1 MEGSESEMEYTVE
14 RITNARMVRGKLQY
28 RVRWEFF
35 GAEDDTWEPAENLCN
50 AAAKVEQFE
59 ASKQKKKNK
68 KNAGRGAPAEKKEN
82 RTNRA
87 AKLKKAPAA
96 ANGGEKFFDLLG
108 LPELVFV
115 LLCTDCGLHADLGR
129 LGLVCRQL
137 REWTES
143 AAQVL
148 VARKRGYRSVQP
160 RSSESWAFLH
170 FLQSASMPP
179 VPVAAGD
186 EHTLA
191 VVGEKVFAFGS
202 DSERQ
207 LGLGDSEDIVEVSDS
222 GSHFPGPR
230 EIMRLEEQRVVTV
243 AAGGSHS
250 VCLTVD
256 GELFAWGY
264 ANSGQLGLDF
274 GTAQVTSKSV
284 VAAPRRVTAGF
295 PANTV
300 VSCAAAG
307 GHHTACVTAR
317 GELFT
322 WGDGGK
328 GQLGHGDERKI
339 LFAPRTMRC
348 SSTPRRVAALLEQ
361 RIVGLDCGSCT
372 TAAITATNELFM
384 CGELMGTGVVTPR
397 TVVTVPALVAF
408 PSDVGVRQV
417 SCGHRHF
424 AAVGLD
430 GVLYTWGDG
439 RLVELGHSLG
449 ELVLQPRAVP
459 GRLHT
464 RLVSCGERHTAC
476 VTTAGALWTWGSH
489 GGAQDGQLGHGNWG
503 DGQAPQLYVFKP
515 KRVWSLPGGAA
526 AQVTALSCGDAHT
539 VAVLA
544 SGELCTFGNPDD
556 GRLGR
561 VHGVDGFGDPIRA
574 PGVVEMPA

>member
-1 MEGSESEMEYTVE
+1 MESEKEYTVE
-14 RITNARMVRGKLQY
+14 RITDARMVRGKPQY

-35 GAEDDTWEPAENLCN
+35 GAEEDTWEPAENLCN

-59 ASKQKKKNK
+59 AASKKNK
-68 KNAGRGAPAEKKEN
+68 KNKKKAGRGAPAEKREN
-82 RTNRA
+82 KKNRA
-87 AKLKKAPAA
+87 AKLQKASAA
-96 ANGGEKFFDLLG
+96 ATGGEKIFGLLG
-108 LPELVFV
+108 LGEIEDVFV
-115 LLCTDCGLHADLGR
+115 LLCTDCGLQPADLGR
-129 LGLVCRQL
+129 LGGVCQQL

-143 AAQVL
+143 VAQVL
-148 VARKRGYRSVQP
+148 VARKRGYRSVHR

-170 FLQSASMPP
+170 FLIQSRVCVS
-179 VPVAAGD
+179 VSAGD

-207 LGLGDSEDIVEVSDS
+207 LGLGDSEDIVEVADS
-222 GSHFPGPR
+222 GSHFPSPR

-243 AAGGSHS
+243 AAGGRHS

-274 GTAQVTSKSV
+274 GTAQVTSNSV

-300 VSCAAAG
+300 VSCVAAG
-307 GHHTACVTAR
+307 GNHTACVTAR

-322 WGDGGK
+322 WGDGGS
-328 GQLGHGDERKI
+328 GQLGHGDERS
-339 LFAPRTMRC
+339 LFAPQC
-348 SSTPRRVAALLEQ
+348 VAALLEQ
-361 RIVGLDCGSCT
+361 RIVGLDCGKCT

-384 CGELMGTGVVTPR
+384 CGLRTIATRDGAGVGTPR
-397 TVVTVPALVAF
+397 TIATVPALVAF

-417 SCGHRHF
+417 SCGTAGFHF
-424 AAVGLD
+424 AAVGMD

-439 RLVELGHSLG
+439 RFVELGHSLG
-449 ELVLQPRAVP
+449 EQVNQPRAVP

-464 RLVSCGERHTAC
+464 RLVSCGGDHTAC

-489 GGAQDGQLGHGNWG
+489 NGGRHGQLGHG
-503 DGQAPQLYVFKP
+503 DDYLVFKP
-515 KRVWSLPGGAA
+515 KRVCSLPGGAA
-526 AQVTALSCGDAHT
+526 AQVTALSCGGEHT

-544 SGELCTFGNPDD
+544 SGELCTFGKPDD

-561 VHGVDGFGDPIRA
+561 VGRRA
-574 PGVVEMPA
+574 PGVVVVEMPA